1 MDNIEN
7 ESFDK
12 TQEKKPI
19 DISSNI
25 ISFFII
31 DKESSQI
38 KSFKNISK
46 NNISNNQGI
55 LHNFLKNFIKYNNN
69 QLNNSYEYK
78 KIILTSVKIQAIFI
92 NSSNNAYVCL
102 FNKKIDSEQAKL
114 FLLHIAICYKNIY
127 LKLSKSLENNENL
140 FALIFTE
147 IFLIPLM
154 HNFDKAYDKLRKKID
169 LVLFGNS
176 EYIST
181 MLVDL
186 ESREIITDI
195 GNLFQKN
202 YKASFLL
209 FHKRKDIL
217 EEISFHGI
225 NLKNNYLKSNDKNI
239 HKNENSLKLEL
250 RATFPKP
257 LFIIKFFPILKGMAI
272 VHYFNQYKLS
282 KSQIRSPQ
290 NPNVYIYDNYKEI
303 DIGFFN
309 LFNHMEENNMEQIG
323 IIEKFFFEYFLI
335 LGNNIKENKD
345 ILQLI
350 KEIIMEYFSD
360 EQDLLK
366 KLTKKL
372 SEEKEKND
380 NKIISTEK
388 NEETLITKTERLNTN
403 TNYNIIN
410 NNEYNNNGNNKHP
423 LEFSYN
429 GFIKEFKDS
438 KLPINNDRLISMNDV
453 NIIMPEELSNVNEY
467 SELNLSKNNIG
478 LIKRNVVTS
487 SIENNNN
494 DFNIYNNYG
503 IISIDTKNLKTET
516 DNEGVPIN
524 SNEPFNIDITNIVNN
539 GEPSKD
545 EWGFKSILTEKNK
558 IKQK

>member
-1 MDNIEN
+1 M
-7 ESFDK
+7 
-12 TQEKKPI
+12 
-19 DISSNI
+19 
-25 ISFFII
+25 
-31 DKESSQI
+31 
-38 KSFKNISK
+38 
-46 NNISNNQGI
+46 
-55 LHNFLKNFIKYNNN
+55 
-69 QLNNSYEYK
+69 
-78 KIILTSVKIQAIFI
+78 
-92 NSSNNAYVCL
+92 
-102 FNKKIDSEQAKL
+102 
-114 FLLHIAICYKNIY
+114 CYKNIY

-154 HNFDKAYDKLRKKID
+154 HNFDKAYNKLRKKID

-186 ESREIITDI
+186 ESSEIITDI

-209 FHKRKDIL
+209 FNKRKDIL

-239 HKNENSLKLEL
+239 DKNENSLKLEL
-250 RATFPKP
+250 RATFPKQ
-257 LFIIKFFPILKGMAI
+257 LFIIKFFPILKGMVI

-282 KSQIRSPQ
+282 KSQIRNPQ

-309 LFNHMEENNMEQIG
+309 LFKHMEENNMEQIG

-335 LGNNIKENKD
+335 LGNNIKETGNISNRLMTYKSRDYNLIYINKD

-360 EQDLLK
+360 EQDLLN
-366 KLTKKL
+366 KLTRKL
-372 SEEKEKND
+372 SAEKEKND

-403 TNYNIIN
+403 TNYNILN

-429 GFIKEFKDS
+429 GFIKEFKDN
-438 KLPINNDRLISMNDV
+438 KLSINNDRLISINDV
-453 NIIMPEELSNVNEY
+453 NIVMPEELSNVNEY
-467 SELNLSKNNIG
+467 SELNLSKNNFG

-503 IISIDTKNLKTET
+503 IISIDTKNLKTEI

-524 SNEPFNIDITNIVNN
+524 TNEPFNIDITNIVNN